1 MKLLKFVEEYL
12 KARNMDFAVLAE
24 QSTIAFGFEG
34 VSKTNWHCIFQ
45 TREEEEQV
53 MFYSTFI
60 ENIKPKYIQNIIDYI
75 IDENYRLVVGN
86 FEIDRR
92 DGEINYKTS
101 LDCSDTELTYSLLDG
116 IMFNNLST
124 MDRHIENIGLISK
137 GKEPKYIETPEANIR
152 VDNPNWKDSLGDL
165 E

>member
-1 MKLLKFVEEYL
+1 M
-12 KARNMDFAVLAE
+12 
-24 QSTIAFGFEG
+24 
-34 VSKTNWHCIFQ
+34 
-45 TREEEEQV
+45 
-53 MFYSTFI
+53 YSNLN
-60 ENIKPKYIQNIIDYI
+60 ENIKPKYIQDVINYI

-92 DGEINYKTS
+92 DGELNYKTS
-101 LDCSDTELTYSLLDG
+101 LDCSEDELTHGLLDG

-124 MDRHIENIGLISK
+124 MDKHIENIGLINK

>member
-1 MKLLKFVEEYL
+1 MKLLKIVEEYL
-12 KARNMDFAVLAE
+12 NERDMQFAVLKE
-24 QSTIAFGFEG
+24 ESTIAFAFEG
-34 VSKTNWHCIFQ
+34 VNNIHWNCIFQ

-53 MFYSTFI
+53 MFYSNFN
-60 ENIKPKYIQNIIDYI
+60 EDIKPKYIQNVINYI

-92 DGEINYKTS
+92 DGELNYKTS
-101 LDCSDTELTYSLLDG
+101 LDCSEVELTYGLLDG

-124 MDRHIENIGLISK
+124 MDRHINNFSRLNRGKPPELIQN
-137 GKEPKYIETPEANIR
+137 EINIR
-152 VDNPNWKDSLGDL
+152 LDNPNWKDSLGDL

>member
-1 MKLLKFVEEYL
+1 MKLLKIVEEYL
-12 KARNMDFAVLAE
+12 NERDMQFAVLKE
-24 QSTIAFGFEG
+24 QSTIAFAFEG
-34 VSKTNWHCIFQ
+34 VNNIHWNCIFQ

-53 MFYSTFI
+53 MFYSNFD
-60 ENIKPKYIQNIIDYI
+60 ENINPKYIQNVINYI

-92 DGEINYKTS
+92 DGELNYKTS
-101 LDCSDTELTYSLLDG
+101 LDCSEVELTYGLLDG

-124 MDRHIENIGLISK
+124 MDKHINNFGRLNSGKPPELIQN
-137 GKEPKYIETPEANIR
+137 EINIR
-152 VDNPNWKDSLGDL
+152 LDNPNWKDSLGDL

>member
-1 MKLLKFVEEYL
+1 MKLLKIVEEYL
-12 KARNMDFAVLAE
+12 NERDMQFAVLRE
-24 QSTIAFGFEG
+24 QSTIAFAFEG
-34 VSKTNWHCIFQ
+34 VNNIHWNCIFQ

-53 MFYSTFI
+53 MFYSNFD
-60 ENIKPKYIQNIIDYI
+60 ENINPKYIQNVINYI

-92 DGEINYKTS
+92 DGELNYKTS
-101 LDCSDTELTYSLLDG
+101 LDCSEVELTYGLLDG

-124 MDRHIENIGLISK
+124 MDKHINNFGRLNSGKPPELIQN
-137 GKEPKYIETPEANIR
+137 EINIR
-152 VDNPNWKDSLGDL
+152 LDNPNWKDSLGDL